1 MPLDMLSPQLGTFH
15 SKVLDRDRW
24 AKRAWLNA
32 RARAAKTGRPFS
44 MTVEWLI
51 LNAPVVC
58 PVLGIPLA
66 YGPKGS
72 QGPRA
77 DSATI
82 DRIEN
87 SLGYVPGNL
96 IIISG
101 RANRKKGEL
110 SLADIRTLAS
120 TRFPGYDQ
128 DDFSRIVMFYSRL

>member
-32 RARAAKTGRPFS
+32 RARAARTGRPFS

-72 QGPRA
+72 QGPRS

-96 IIISG
+96 LIVSG

-110 SLADIRTLAS
+110 SLADLRTLAS